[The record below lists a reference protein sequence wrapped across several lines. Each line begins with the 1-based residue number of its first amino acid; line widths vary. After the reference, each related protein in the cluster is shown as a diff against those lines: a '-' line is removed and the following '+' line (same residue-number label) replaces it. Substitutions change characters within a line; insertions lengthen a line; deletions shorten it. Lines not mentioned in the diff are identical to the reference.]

1 LAVRLMSDYGL
12 SYVLR
17 GLAWLGRVPR
27 LAVRVL
33 EDNPDKPVGYL
44 RFEVENRSA
53 SITSLTPIVRCRFF
67 FPAKGRMVKGR
78 AEYHVREV
86 ERQLQPYR
94 PQIFEATAD
103 TLSGAYQFS
112 WFRTYVFSP
121 TRGLA
126 TKVRVR
132 NCFLEP
138 LGMARFTYEWLLF
151 RVCGVVKDH
160 GPMSIDDY
168 SKMKRSQGPH

>member
-1 LAVRLMSDYGL
+1 MSDYGL
-12 SYVLR
+12 AYLLR
-17 GLAWLGRVPR
+17 GIAWLGRVPR

-33 EDNPDKPVGYL
+33 EDSPDKPLGNL

-53 SITSLTPIVRCRFF
+53 SITSLAPIVRCRFF
-67 FPAKGRMVKGR
+67 FPVKGRMVKGR
-78 AEYHVREV
+78 ADYHVREV

-94 PQIFEATAD
+94 PQIFEATPDA
-103 TLSGAYQFS
+103 LPSAYQFS
-112 WFRTYVFSP
+112 WFRTYVFTP

-138 LGMARFTYEWLLF
+138 LSMARFIYEWLLF
-151 RVCGVVKDH
+151 RVCGTVKDY

-168 SKMKRSQGPH
+168 ARMKRSQGPH